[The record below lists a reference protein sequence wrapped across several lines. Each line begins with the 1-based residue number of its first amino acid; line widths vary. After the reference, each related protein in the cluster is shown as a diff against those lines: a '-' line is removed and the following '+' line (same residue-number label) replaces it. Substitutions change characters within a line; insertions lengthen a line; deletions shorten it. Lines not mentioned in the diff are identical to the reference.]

1 MPTLVHPKPYFHS
14 FIPLET
20 YHASSLRLSLGLFL
34 EMFDFLSRLG
44 DILLNHENFGTSETI
59 LPFIRIA
66 WNLPC
71 IFFATIPRTVF
82 LKLLKFQIFLLG
94 FGLFKSRTWTI
105 LLTFANF
112 GKYETILPFIR
123 SAWNLPWIFFAT
135 IPRTTFW
142 NFLIFPIFLLGFR
155 LFKSRT

>member
-20 YHASSLRLSLGLFL
+20 YHESSLRLSLGLFL

-66 WNLPC
+66 WNIPC
-71 IFFATIPRTVF
+71 IFFTTIPRTMFWKF
-82 LKLLKFQIFLLG
+82 LK
-94 FGLFKSRTWTI
+94 
-105 LLTFANF
+105 
-112 GKYETILPFIR
+112 
-123 SAWNLPWIFFAT
+123 
-135 IPRTTFW
+135 
-142 NFLIFPIFLLGFR
+142 FPVFLLGFR
-155 LFKSRT
+155 LLKFRTKAIFYSPMDYPIQGLILCRKGGQNAFPFVFARLLRPGGFLLL